1 MFKELLN
8 SLTNT
13 MIEVN
18 VVKGEAFDKV
28 MEIKDMFTTSEGL
41 EINNHEFYS
50 NVWFMVSNKDA
61 KCVKKILSKLDGVIS
76 YK

>member
-1 MFKELLN
+1 MLKQLFN

-18 VVKGEAFDKV
+18 VVNGEALNKV
-28 MEIKDMFTTSEGL
+28 MEIKDMFTTSDGL
-41 EINNHEFYS
+41 EINDHEFYS

-61 KCVKKILSKLDGVIS
+61 KCVKKILSKIDGVIS